1 MIFFELLYLL
11 SAILLAAYGLN
22 SIFHTGQYWRLRR
35 RKAGSDGASE
45 SPQATPDRETPYD
58 WPIVTVQLPVY
69 NERHVAVR
77 LIETVARLDW
87 PADRLQIQV
96 LDDSTDD
103 TTQIVA
109 AAARLKSDNQQRIVN
124 GEHLIANG
132 CWIEHVR
139 RADRQGYK
147 AGALQAGLAS
157 AQGEFVAIFDAD
169 FMPEPDFLQRTI
181 PSFDDPDVGCVQA
194 RWGHVNRNTSQFT
207 RAQALGIDGHFVVEQ
222 RVRSAIGAFLNFN
235 GTAGVWRRACMDD
248 VGGWEGDTLTEDL
261 DLSYRA
267 QLAGWRIDY
276 RPDVV
281 APAEL
286 PVQVDA
292 FKRQQFRWAKGSIQT
307 AIKLWG
313 RLWRSPEPLWRK
325 VLSSLHLT
333 NYLVHPLMIINL
345 FLLLPISFSHSPLLH
360 LAPLLALVAIGP
372 PLMYLTALQAQ
383 GESLWRRPFHLGALM
398 ALGTGL
404 SLNNTKAVYEA
415 VRGVQS
421 EFKRTPKFAVI
432 DRPANQA
439 SGPVADPP
447 AGWQESAYALPRN
460 PIVWAELTLAI
471 YALGLLVYCLWAG
484 VWWVS
489 FWVLLYVSGYSY
501 IAGLAFVQAWQLRSA
516 RNGDRDRLRIE
527 RIRRKQPDYL

>member
-22 SIFHTGQYWRLRR
+22 SIFYTGQYWRLRR
-35 RKAGSDGASE
+35 RKQQTGRADNPPPPMPGGKL
-45 SPQATPDRETPYD
+45 PV
-58 WPIVTVQLPVY
+58 VTVQLPIY

-109 AAARLKSDNQQRIVN
+109 AAVARLQNKKQQLMVN
-124 GEHLIANG
+124 GEQLIVDG
-132 CWIEHVR
+132 MWIEHVR
-139 RADRQGYK
+139 RGNRQGYK

-157 AQGEFVAIFDAD
+157 AAGEFVAIFDAD
-169 FMPEPDFLQRTI
+169 FVPAPDFLWRTI
-181 PSFDDPDVGCVQA
+181 PSFHDPGVGCVQT
-194 RWGHVNRNTSQFT
+194 RWGHINRETSRFT
-207 RAQALGIDGHFVVEQ
+207 RAQALGIDGHFMIEQ
-222 RVRSAIGAFLNFN
+222 HVRSEIGAFLNFN

-267 QLAGWRIDY
+267 QLAGWRIEY
-276 RPDVV
+276 RPDVI

-325 VLSSLHLT
+325 TLSSLHLT
-333 NYLVHPLMIINL
+333 NYLVHPLMITNL
-345 FLLLPISFSHSPLLH
+345 LLLLPMSFSNSALLH
-360 LAPLLALVAIGP
+360 LAPFLTIAAIGP
-372 PLMYLTALQAQ
+372 PLMYLTAMQAQ
-383 GESLWRRPFHLGALM
+383 HENVWEQTRHLGVLM

-415 VRGVQS
+415 VRGVPS
-421 EFKRTPKFAVI
+421 EFKRTPKFAVT
-432 DRPANQA
+432 DDHTPVQNADHAPSQSPA
-439 SGPVADPP
+439 
-447 AGWQESAYALPRN
+447 WQTSSYALPRN
-460 PIVWAELTLAI
+460 PMVWAELALAI
-471 YALGLLVYCLWAG
+471 YALGLFIYCLWAG
-484 VWWVS
+484 IWWIS
-489 FWVLLYVSGYSY
+489 FWVLLYVSGYGY
-501 IAGLAFVQAWQLRSA
+501 IAGLAFWQAWQLSAA
-516 RNGDRDRLRIE
+516 RNETKNRTRVGRASA
-527 RIRRKQPDYL
+527 